1 MITFDF
7 TYAGPNAVIIML
19 VIKRVENRSM
29 MPVMLKGRCA
39 VSCSKSLKFCGGRAY
54 GE

>member
-1 MITFDF
+1 MTFAF
-7 TYAGPNAVIIML
+7 TCTGPSAVIIML
-19 VIKRVENRSM
+19 GIKRVENRSM

-39 VSCSKSLKFCGGRAY
+39 VSCSKSLKFYGGRSY

>member
-19 VIKRVENRSM
+19 VIKRVENRNM

-39 VSCSKSLKFCGGRAY
+39 VNCSKSLKHYGGRSH